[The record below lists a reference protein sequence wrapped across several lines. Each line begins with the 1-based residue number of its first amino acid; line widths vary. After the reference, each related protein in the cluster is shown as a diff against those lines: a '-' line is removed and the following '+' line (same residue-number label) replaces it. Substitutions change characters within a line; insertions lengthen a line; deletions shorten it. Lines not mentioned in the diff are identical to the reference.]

1 MPLYEMVYILSTKV
15 PRAQQS
21 AVMSGIARDILA
33 QGGVIR
39 QLSNEGICQ
48 MQYTMR
54 RFGVAHRRGRFV
66 SMLFD
71 ASPLTVFM
79 AEQKMARKIGEVFR
93 WRIFRR
99 DQGSYRNQLG
109 NPLDQDTPMD
119 LTRDLEE
126 IERKQQEIL
135 EKDGNLDPKQ

>member
-54 RFGVAHRRGRFV
+54 RFGVAVWLVIIVV
-66 SMLFD
+66 SD
-71 ASPLTVFM
+71 
-79 AEQKMARKIGEVFR
+79 
-93 WRIFRR
+93 
-99 DQGSYRNQLG
+99 
-109 NPLDQDTPMD
+109 
-119 LTRDLEE
+119 EE
-126 IERKQQEIL
+126 CALLISKYCSAAFHVVL
-135 EKDGNLDPKQ
+135 AFS